1 MSAESPRHVRS
12 GGPLTVPS
20 QPPSDRS
27 IIDTVSGFINDVTL
41 SSSSTVDPKDV
52 IQWARFETADINEP
66 TPEGDGDNDISPLL
80 LILGYGS
87 GVQVWLIPPSGEAQE
102 VLSWRQGTVR
112 VLRILPTPQHGDCF
126 ASKRPLIALCDSA
139 SPGPTF
145 CSLSFISIRGG
156 EQVKSIKF
164 KNPILDV
171 LANKRSVVV
180 SFSER
185 FAVFDAATLED
196 RMTVTTCY
204 PCPCPLGGSAP
215 INPLALGDRWL
226 AYADKKLNQS
236 KRSSGGCEGEGVTSY
251 TATVLHAAK
260 SLSKGLRGLGES
272 VAHSLAGGRTAS
284 QSPSPPHADTQQPGL
299 VTVLDIESN
308 DDDDG
313 QDIEEPYDPIVAHF
327 VAHSEAII
335 ALKFDASGMLLVTAD
350 RRGHDFHVFRINP
363 HPCGPNLA
371 SVHHL
376 YILHRGDTTAKVQ
389 DIAISW
395 DARWAAVSTL
405 RGTTHVFALSPYGG
419 AAGVRTHTQPRL
431 VNRLSRFHRSA
442 GLPIHA
448 AAAAAAAASTS
459 PVTSGSQGAWF
470 PNPRLPPYP
479 LPTWAAPLAQLRPTN
494 LPTHT
499 ITRTSSGR
507 QRLSSLSEDSN
518 SAPLLARARFGMCIS
533 GSGSVS
539 GSGRAPAPVAA
550 LYLMTANG
558 ALLHLLLHP
567 RPASSIP
574 KEKICDDSPIELE
587 VEPIAQWPL
596 QRPPA
601 AADLLAPLP
610 PSNPLLQPHTYRR
623 CADMCMS
630 EEERWLSQVEIV
642 THAGPHR
649 RLWMGPQFVFKTYS
663 CTGSSSS
670 LSEAETVE
678 VEAGGAGVARS
689 TPVNMPA
696 ARPLVPVLVDS
707 GSASSLEQSPLEGA
721 RRKSLV
727 TEYRGSG
734 SGGASGGGGGVCD
747 VQLRE
752 DLAEA
757 MKEDHGWPRER
768 EAEAEAGAGSGRA
781 ALVERAV
788 DPLGCVVASPPV
800 APPPPLDADLYTRD
814 NRDEATFRPVVRAPA
829 ALPPHPPVLARP
841 LPRTTTIPVQSL
853 PAAPPRPPQPP
864 QPSQPLPTDVV
875 IPAAL
880 SRAWPPP
887 TAWARVA
894 DPAHGDR
901 EPDLSQSLPKSS
913 RSPDI
918 QPAAPLSVSK
928 SPTRETC
935 RDDELSYKRSGPIEA
950 EEFEPDTVSQS
961 SVPRDVR
968 ERSENKEIREP
979 VESKQ
984 TKETGKVRK
993 VSGSR
998 DTRESS
1004 IPRVKESK
1012 EIRKSRKSS
1021 DSVEV
1026 KDDLKN
1032 KEFGESKEL
1041 KSKHK
1046 RTNDPWEIQVPS
1058 TSHEYSTSINIKGPN
1073 VSREIKESSIPRET
1087 KEFSMFR
1094 EEGEPKTPRKNRES
1108 KREVKEISV
1117 PIEIEKTSIPREVK
1131 ESSIPREMKESKT
1144 SRDKESS
1151 VQREIKEPVK
1161 NRDMKGMSENKETK
1175 IKEYKTK
1182 SVASMFQ
1189 QDEEYIKD
1197 DLKISDNKE
1206 LLVSKED
1213 QSISTTVKSWKKGIS
1228 HIKSKEWQA
1237 HDIKTE
1243 DQAWDMLLSEAQ
1255 KPAMVNISQQ
1265 AVDSDKSSEESKPK
1279 SKRNRKVKKAQ
1290 DDRQIKVEEDSFVEI
1305 HAIEDKQQSSSGELV
1320 SISTPYEDAESSS
1333 FYLPKTRKSRGSK
1346 SVTPEKIDAT
1356 EKTVPEIVNEESLTT
1371 IDKYNRSEVK
1381 DKDALSEFGTLS
1393 DYSAVLKCKEKSKD
1407 KLKPDAKDE
1416 FVPECVS
1423 LSLKETLRS
1432 KKSKSLSPYTEARKS
1447 AERCLDTETKDVYVI
1462 DTTKEEF
1469 PEIQI
1474 TRGKPRKKSPQPIE
1488 KKNTECEMPVKSW
1501 SSIAASKGNKKVEET
1516 EKKVEVVKK
1525 VEAVSLRDELRDA
1538 ACFLDDNIESSK
1550 DISLQ
1555 EKLYEICKRTDI
1567 MVAEC
1572 DAPSELNFVE
1582 EHHAVL
1588 HDLPPLEPLGFGL
1601 DDFKLE
1607 VMRDS
1612 LLDIHDTKITSPIC
1626 KINIDDILSSI
1637 KETTSKVIESSTF
1650 NLIDLEKVP
1659 AKREKGFS
1667 VIESHKITSQE
1678 VGIDDEPKS
1687 DDKDAEIME
1696 KSSDDDGT
1704 SPVVSTDS
1712 DKDDKKGAGT
1722 SKTILPSA
1730 KQFKSKK
1737 SRRKK
1742 K

>member
-27 IIDTVSGFINDVTL
+27 IIDAVSGFINDVTL
-41 SSSSTVDPKDV
+41 SSSSAVDPKDV

-66 TPEGDGDNDISPLL
+66 TPEGDSDNDISPLL
-80 LILGYGS
+80 LILGYGT

-272 VAHSLAGGRTAS
+272 VAHSLAGGRSTS
-284 QSPSPPHADTQQPGL
+284 QSPSPPNADMQQPGV

-308 DDDDG
+308 EEDDG

-327 VAHSEAII
+327 IAHSEAII

-363 HPCGPNLA
+363 HPCGPSLA

-448 AAAAAAAASTS
+448 ATSRAGKRASPANAASTS
-459 PVTSGSQGAWF
+459 PVTVGAQGSWF

-550 LYLMTANG
+550 LYLMAANG

-587 VEPIAQWPL
+587 VEPVAQWPL

-610 PSNPLLQPHTYRR
+610 PSNPLLQPNTCRR

-663 CTGSSSS
+663 CTGSNSS

-678 VEAGGAGVARS
+678 VETSAASVARS
-689 TPVNMPA
+689 NPVNMPGV
-696 ARPLVPVLVDS
+696 RPVVPVLVDS

-721 RRKSLV
+721 RRKSLAA
-727 TEYRGSG
+727 EARGAAA
-734 SGGASGGGGGVCD
+734 GGAAAGAAGGGGVCD

-757 MKEDHGWPRER
+757 MKEDHVIT
-768 EAEAEAGAGSGRA
+768 GSGR
-781 ALVERAV
+781 
-788 DPLGCVVASPPV
+788 
-800 APPPPLDADLYTRD
+800 Y
-814 NRDEATFRPVVRAPA
+814 EA
-829 ALPPHPPVLARP
+829 
-841 LPRTTTIPVQSL
+841 
-853 PAAPPRPPQPP
+853 
-864 QPSQPLPTDVV
+864 
-875 IPAAL
+875 
-880 SRAWPPP
+880 
-887 TAWARVA
+887 
-894 DPAHGDR
+894 
-901 EPDLSQSLPKSS
+901 EP
-913 RSPDI
+913 
-918 QPAAPLSVSK
+918 
-928 SPTRETC
+928 E
-935 RDDELSYKRSGPIEA
+935 ELS
-950 EEFEPDTVSQS
+950 
-961 SVPRDVR
+961 
-968 ERSENKEIREP
+968 
-979 VESKQ
+979 
-984 TKETGKVRK
+984 
-993 VSGSR
+993 
-998 DTRESS
+998 
-1004 IPRVKESK
+1004 
-1012 EIRKSRKSS
+1012 
-1021 DSVEV
+1021 
-1026 KDDLKN
+1026 
-1032 KEFGESKEL
+1032 
-1041 KSKHK
+1041 
-1046 RTNDPWEIQVPS
+1046 
-1058 TSHEYSTSINIKGPN
+1058 
-1073 VSREIKESSIPRET
+1073 
-1087 KEFSMFR
+1087 
-1094 EEGEPKTPRKNRES
+1094 
-1108 KREVKEISV
+1108 
-1117 PIEIEKTSIPREVK
+1117 
-1131 ESSIPREMKESKT
+1131 
-1144 SRDKESS
+1144 
-1151 VQREIKEPVK
+1151 
-1161 NRDMKGMSENKETK
+1161 
-1175 IKEYKTK
+1175 
-1182 SVASMFQ
+1182 
-1189 QDEEYIKD
+1189 
-1197 DLKISDNKE
+1197 
-1206 LLVSKED
+1206 
-1213 QSISTTVKSWKKGIS
+1213 
-1228 HIKSKEWQA
+1228 
-1237 HDIKTE
+1237 
-1243 DQAWDMLLSEAQ
+1243 
-1255 KPAMVNISQQ
+1255 
-1265 AVDSDKSSEESKPK
+1265 
-1279 SKRNRKVKKAQ
+1279 
-1290 DDRQIKVEEDSFVEI
+1290 
-1305 HAIEDKQQSSSGELV
+1305 
-1320 SISTPYEDAESSS
+1320 SSS
-1333 FYLPKTRKSRGSK
+1333 FSSASRASLDPPSSPTPSCSGDNLLHFPGDSSS
-1346 SVTPEKIDAT
+1346 SV
-1356 EKTVPEIVNEESLTT
+1356 
-1371 IDKYNRSEVK
+1371 
-1381 DKDALSEFGTLS
+1381 
-1393 DYSAVLKCKEKSKD
+1393 
-1407 KLKPDAKDE
+1407 
-1416 FVPECVS
+1416 
-1423 LSLKETLRS
+1423 
-1432 KKSKSLSPYTEARKS
+1432 
-1447 AERCLDTETKDVYVI
+1447 
-1462 DTTKEEF
+1462 
-1469 PEIQI
+1469 
-1474 TRGKPRKKSPQPIE
+1474 
-1488 KKNTECEMPVKSW
+1488 
-1501 SSIAASKGNKKVEET
+1501 
-1516 EKKVEVVKK
+1516 
-1525 VEAVSLRDELRDA
+1525 
-1538 ACFLDDNIESSK
+1538 
-1550 DISLQ
+1550 
-1555 EKLYEICKRTDI
+1555 
-1567 MVAEC
+1567 
-1572 DAPSELNFVE
+1572 
-1582 EHHAVL
+1582 
-1588 HDLPPLEPLGFGL
+1588 
-1601 DDFKLE
+1601 
-1607 VMRDS
+1607 
-1612 LLDIHDTKITSPIC
+1612 
-1626 KINIDDILSSI
+1626 
-1637 KETTSKVIESSTF
+1637 
-1650 NLIDLEKVP
+1650 
-1659 AKREKGFS
+1659 
-1667 VIESHKITSQE
+1667 
-1678 VGIDDEPKS
+1678 
-1687 DDKDAEIME
+1687 
-1696 KSSDDDGT
+1696 
-1704 SPVVSTDS
+1704 
-1712 DKDDKKGAGT
+1712 
-1722 SKTILPSA
+1722 
-1730 KQFKSKK
+1730 
-1737 SRRKK
+1737 
-1742 K
+1742 